1 MGIETASASQLAAL
15 TDEEIVE
22 RILGGETALFELL
35 MRRYN
40 QRLYRVT
47 RAIVKDEGEAED
59 VTQDAYVR
67 AFEHL
72 DQFAGRARFSR
83 WLTRIAVH
91 EASARLHRR
100 GRLIDIEESMPT
112 LASSAAGPEQRAA
125 DHELGQ
131 AIEDAVDALPEVYGS
146 VFMLREVEGLSTAET
161 AACLD
166 INAETVKTR
175 LHRARALL
183 RNHITARIG
192 AAVRETFQFAGA
204 RCDRTVATRT
214 GELERFPN
222 CGTDARGDVV
232 AEQRPRAVETSLHC
246 FRVDVEAGRGFGRT
260 QALHLPQHEDRA
272 VDLGQRIH
280 GVLDGLAE

>member
-1 MGIETASASQLAAL
+1 LVSGNLFGAADSVTEEGQSDMGIETAPASQLVAP

-22 RILGGETALFELL
+22 RVLGGETTLFELL

-47 RAIVKDEGEAED
+47 RAIVRDEAEAED

-72 DQFAGRARFSR
+72 DQFAGRARFST

-91 EASARLHRR
+91 EASARLRRR
-100 GRLIDIEESMPT
+100 GRQIDIEESMPT
-112 LASSAAGPEQRAA
+112 LASAAAGPEQRAA

-131 AIEDAVDALPEVYGS
+131 VIEAAVDALPQVYGS

-166 INAETVKTR
+166 INGETVKTR

-192 AAVRETFQFAGA
+192 VAARETFQFAGA
-204 RCDRTVATRT
+204 RCDRTVAAVM
-214 GELERFPN
+214 
-222 CGTDARGDVV
+222 ARITSS
-232 AEQRPRAVETSLHC
+232 RARH
-246 FRVDVEAGRGFGRT
+246 A
-260 QALHLPQHEDRA
+260 
-272 VDLGQRIH
+272 
-280 GVLDGLAE
+280 

>member
-72 DQFAGRARFSR
+72 DQFAGRARFST

-131 AIEDAVDALPEVYGS
+131 AIEEAVDALPEVYGS
-146 VFMLREVEGLSTAET
+146 VFMLREGEGLSTAET

-192 AAVRETFQFAGA
+192 VAAREAFQFAGA
-204 RCDRTVATRT
+204 RCDRTVAAVM
-214 GELERFPN
+214 
-222 CGTDARGDVV
+222 ARITSS
-232 AEQRPRAVETSLHC
+232 RA
-246 FRVDVEAGRGFGRT
+246 R
-260 QALHLPQHEDRA
+260 HE
-272 VDLGQRIH
+272 
-280 GVLDGLAE
+280 

>member
-1 MGIETASASQLAAL
+1 MGIETAPASASQLAAL

-22 RILGGETALFELL
+22 RILNGETALFELL

-40 QRLYRVT
+40 QRLYRIT
-47 RAIVKDEGEAED
+47 RAIVRDAAEAED

-72 DQFAGRARFSR
+72 DQFAGRARFST

-91 EASARLHRR
+91 EASARLRRR
-100 GRLIDIEESMPT
+100 GRQTDIEESMPIVST
-112 LASSAAGPEQRAA
+112 AAGPEQRAA
-125 DHELGQ
+125 DRELGQ
-131 AIEDAVDALPEVYGS
+131 AIEEAVDALPEVYGAA
-146 VFMLREVEGLSTAET
+146 FMLREVEGLSTAET

-192 AAVRETFQFAGA
+192 VAARETFQFAGA
-204 RCDRTVATRT
+204 RCDRTVAAVM
-214 GELERFPN
+214 
-222 CGTDARGDVV
+222 ARI
-232 AEQRPRAVETSLHC
+232 TSL
-246 FRVDVEAGRGFGRT
+246 RAR
-260 QALHLPQHEDRA
+260 HE
-272 VDLGQRIH
+272 
-280 GVLDGLAE
+280 

>member
-1 MGIETASASQLAAL
+1 METETASAFQLAAL

-47 RAIVKDEGEAED
+47 RAIVRDDGEAED
-59 VTQDAYVR
+59 VIQDAYVR

-72 DQFAGRARFSR
+72 DQFAGRARFST

-91 EASARLHRR
+91 EASARLRRR
-100 GRLIDIEESMPT
+100 GRWIDIEESMPT
-112 LASSAAGPEQRAA
+112 LASAGPGPEQRAA

-131 AIEDAVDALPEVYGS
+131 AIEAAVEALPRVYSS

-192 AAVRETFQFAGA
+192 VAARETFEFAGA
-204 RCDRTVATRT
+204 RCDRTVAAVMARITASRARHEQDRSPARRT
-214 GELERFPN
+214 EAEG
-222 CGTDARGDVV
+222 DA
-232 AEQRPRAVETSLHC
+232 
-246 FRVDVEAGRGFGRT
+246 
-260 QALHLPQHEDRA
+260 
-272 VDLGQRIH
+272 
-280 GVLDGLAE
+280 

>member
-72 DQFAGRARFSR
+72 DQFAGRARFST

-91 EASARLHRR
+91 EASARLRRR
-100 GRLIDIEESMPT
+100 GRQIDIEETMPT
-112 LASSAAGPEQRAA
+112 LVCAAAGPEQRAA
-125 DHELGQ
+125 DHELRQ
-131 AIEDAVDALPEVYGS
+131 VIEDAVDALPEVYGS

-175 LHRARALL
+175 LHRARVLL

-192 AAVRETFQFAGA
+192 VAAREAFQFAGA
-204 RCDRTVATRT
+204 RCDRTVAAVM
-214 GELERFPN
+214 
-222 CGTDARGDVV
+222 ARITSS
-232 AEQRPRAVETSLHC
+232 RA
-246 FRVDVEAGRGFGRT
+246 R
-260 QALHLPQHEDRA
+260 HE
-272 VDLGQRIH
+272 
-280 GVLDGLAE
+280 

>member
-1 MGIETASASQLAAL
+1 MGIDTAPASPLAAL
-15 TDEEIVE
+15 SDEEVVE
-22 RILGGETALFELL
+22 RVVGGETALFELL

-40 QRLYRVT
+40 QRLYRIT

-59 VTQDAYVR
+59 LTQDTYVR

-72 DQFAGRARFSR
+72 DQFAGRARFST

-91 EASARLHRR
+91 EAAARLRRR
-100 GRLIDIEESMPT
+100 GRQADIEESMPT

-125 DHELGQ
+125 DHEIGQ
-131 AIEDAVDALPEVYGS
+131 AIESAVDALPEVYGS

-166 INAETVKTR
+166 INADTVKTR

-192 AAVRETFQFAGA
+192 VVARETFQFAGA
-204 RCDRTVATRT
+204 RCDRTVAAVM
-214 GELERFPN
+214 
-222 CGTDARGDVV
+222 ARI
-232 AEQRPRAVETSLHC
+232 T
-246 FRVDVEAGRGFGRT
+246 
-260 QALHLPQHEDRA
+260 ALHTRRTPSP
-272 VDLGQRIH
+272 
-280 GVLDGLAE
+280 

>member
-1 MGIETASASQLAAL
+1 MSIETAPASASQLAAL

-22 RILGGETALFELL
+22 RILNGETALFELL

-40 QRLYRVT
+40 QRLYRIT
-47 RAIVKDEGEAED
+47 RAIVRDAAEAED

-72 DQFAGRARFSR
+72 DQFAGRARFST

-91 EASARLHRR
+91 EASARARRR
-100 GRLIDIEESMPT
+100 GRQTDIEENMPT
-112 LASSAAGPEQRAA
+112 LVSTAAGPEQRAA
-125 DHELGQ
+125 DRELGQ
-131 AIEDAVDALPEVYGS
+131 AIEEAVDALPEVYGAA
-146 VFMLREVEGLSTAET
+146 FMLREVEGLSTAET

-192 AAVRETFQFAGA
+192 VAARETFQFAGA
-204 RCDRTVATRT
+204 RCDRTVAAVM
-214 GELERFPN
+214 
-222 CGTDARGDVV
+222 ARI
-232 AEQRPRAVETSLHC
+232 TSL
-246 FRVDVEAGRGFGRT
+246 RAR
-260 QALHLPQHEDRA
+260 HE
-272 VDLGQRIH
+272 
-280 GVLDGLAE
+280 

>member
-1 MGIETASASQLAAL
+1 MVIDTASASQVAAL

-22 RILGGETALFELL
+22 RVLAGETSLFELL

-40 QRLYRVT
+40 QRLYRIT
-47 RAIVKDEGEAED
+47 RAIVGDDREAED

-72 DQFAGRARFSR
+72 DQFADRARFST

-91 EASARLHRR
+91 EASARLRR
-100 GRLIDIEESMPT
+100 QSRLIDIEESMPT
-112 LASSAAGPEQRAA
+112 LASAAAGPEQRAA

-131 AIEDAVDALPEVYGS
+131 AIEEAVDALPEVYGS
-146 VFMLREVEGLSTAET
+146 VFMLREGEGLSTAET

-175 LHRARALL
+175 LHRARVLL

-192 AAVRETFQFAGA
+192 VAAREAFQFAGA
-204 RCDRTVATRT
+204 RCDRTVAAVM
-214 GELERFPN
+214 
-222 CGTDARGDVV
+222 ARSTSS
-232 AEQRPRAVETSLHC
+232 RARH
-246 FRVDVEAGRGFGRT
+246 
-260 QALHLPQHEDRA
+260 Q
-272 VDLGQRIH
+272 
-280 GVLDGLAE
+280 

>member
-1 MGIETASASQLAAL
+1 MGIETAPASQPAPL

-22 RILGGETALFELL
+22 RILMGETALFELL

-40 QRLYRVT
+40 QRLYRIT
-47 RAIVKDEGEAED
+47 RAIVRDEGEAED

-72 DQFAGRARFSR
+72 DQFAGRARFST

-91 EASARLHRR
+91 EASARLRRR
-100 GRLIDIEESMPT
+100 GRQIDIEESMPT
-112 LASSAAGPEQRAA
+112 LASVAAGPEQRAV

-131 AIEDAVDALPEVYGS
+131 AIEAAVDALPEVYGS

-166 INAETVKTR
+166 ITAETVKTR

-183 RNHITARIG
+183 RNHINARIG
-192 AAVRETFQFAGA
+192 AAIRETFHFAGA
-204 RCDRTVATRT
+204 RCDRTVAAVM
-214 GELERFPN
+214 
-222 CGTDARGDVV
+222 ARITSS
-232 AEQRPRAVETSLHC
+232 RPR
-246 FRVDVEAGRGFGRT
+246 
-260 QALHLPQHEDRA
+260 HE
-272 VDLGQRIH
+272 
-280 GVLDGLAE
+280 